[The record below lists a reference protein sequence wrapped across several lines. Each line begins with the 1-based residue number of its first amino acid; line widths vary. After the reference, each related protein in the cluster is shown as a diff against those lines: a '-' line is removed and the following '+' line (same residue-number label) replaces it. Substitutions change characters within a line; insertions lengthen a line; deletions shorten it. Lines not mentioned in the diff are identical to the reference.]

1 MSDAID
7 LTTNDAAII
16 IDQVADQAM
25 GRPLRGYVPTPS
37 AEDAGDVLTAGDDGT
52 YSWEPVNALPE
63 AEEGD
68 AGKILTLDSD
78 LDPIWET
85 PEKELPAGEAGDAS
99 KVLTLNSDLEPTW
112 ALIPR
117 QLPDV
122 TLPDDTGKV
131 LTVGDSTVGWASIP
145 NELPLAQI
153 PGDQGKVLTVGD
165 SSIVWAKPSS
175 TKIYTGTTSM
185 SLIAKTSSTPGTVMV
200 DGYTQAEQ
208 STAMADIIADIS
220 AGIDV
225 VLRITSSAGGSQPVY
240 LDFRPIY
247 KVSNTVIRLE
257 CNYVYSYNTVLHI
270 WAECNTASSNISIY
284 AVQCTTS

>member
-99 KVLTLNSDLEPTW
+99 KVLTLNVELEPTW

-122 TLPDDTGKV
+122 AIPEDT
-131 LTVGDSTVGWASIP
+131 
-145 NELPLAQI
+145 
-153 PGDQGKVLTVGD
+153 GKVLTVGD
-165 SSIVWAKPSS
+165 SSIVWAQPTGQDLYWHTVAITGGGRLAYATIIIINTTAANITLDDIKGIINAGGLIAIVAGTGTEGS
-175 TKIYTGTTSM
+175 TKIT
-185 SLIAKTSSTPGTVMV
+185 
-200 DGYTQAEQ
+200 
-208 STAMADIIADIS
+208 
-220 AGIDV
+220 
-225 VLRITSSAGGSQPVY
+225 PVY
-240 LDFRPIY
+240 LSKHSTNPDTIVNLY
-247 KVSNTVIRLE
+247 YMDDASGSVSTGNVTWTTLI
-257 CNYVYSYNTVLHI
+257 
-270 WAECNTASSNISIY
+270 
-284 AVQCTTS
+284 VQSFGTDSHKIN